1 MNLAT
6 TIGAVE
12 HAIKLMNREISKGG
26 MDEIEART
34 SAKALIALRATL
46 VEKMNGETE

>member
-12 HAIKLMNREISKGG
+12 HALKLMNREMAKGG
-26 MDEIEART
+26 MDEIDARN
-34 SAKALIALRATL
+34 SAKALTALRDAL
-46 VEKMNGETE
+46 VERMNGETK